1 MLSATFRPASEADVP
16 FLVDCILLAE
26 GAGAGPIA
34 YQQLFGLDDHALRAL
49 LTDICEVELM
59 GCELCYPNFYVAEV
73 AGQPAAATAAW
84 IESLDGIPSGTLKAQ
99 LLAQVL
105 GAERFLAAR
114 PMLELLS
121 TIDIPRT
128 PGALQLDA
136 IAVLDAYR
144 GKGLL
149 QHLLSHIEADFS
161 ARQPAPEHVQILLM
175 RENLRALSAYEKAGY
190 RVVTETHSDDPIIPT
205 LVPGTGRLLLTKA
218 L

>member
-1 MLSATFRPASEADVP
+1 MVQARKSLRRGPRENCCKPCVCQTDGKAVTFRAGHEQDVGSDLP
-16 FLVDCILLAE
+16 VILA
-26 GAGAGPIA
+26 
-34 YQQLFGLDDHALRAL
+34 RV
-49 LTDICEVELM
+49 VE
-59 GCELCYPNFYVAEV
+59 PRDF
-73 AGQPAAATAAW
+73 P
-84 IESLDGIPSGTLKAQ
+84 P
-99 LLAQVL
+99 LAQVL

-114 PMLELLS
+114 PMLALLA

-144 GKGLL
+144 GQGLL
-149 QHLLSHIEADFS
+149 QRLLSHIEADFS

-190 RVVTETHSDDPIIPT
+190 RVATETNSDDPIIPT
-205 LVPGTGRLLLTKA
+205 LVPGTGRMLLTKA